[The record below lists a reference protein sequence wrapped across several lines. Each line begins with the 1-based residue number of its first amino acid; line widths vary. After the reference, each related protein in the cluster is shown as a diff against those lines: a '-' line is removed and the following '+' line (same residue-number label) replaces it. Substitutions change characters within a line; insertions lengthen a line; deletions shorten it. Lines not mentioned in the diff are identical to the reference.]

1 MSSDICQLRLDF
13 QNFDLTETAPIDGTC
28 VDNFDITSGSSRDY
42 FKLCGTLSGQHMY
55 VETGRATTDQVAT
68 FTIGATSTVAT
79 WRVKVNQIECHSTSK
94 APADCMQ
101 YLTGISGGI
110 SSLNYPTTALTDI
123 AYTICVRREY
133 GFCGIEWAESAI
145 SSPDAFDLDAGAA
158 ADALVAGAVATA
170 SDVYI
175 TIPGSL
181 NGVYGGLA
189 FSDGTSAT
197 AANIDESS
205 SSVQA
210 FGMPFTLG
218 VNTYDVANAEVMGF
232 NLIYNQIACGAV
244 PHLLISSG

>member
-1 MSSDICQLRLDF
+1 
-13 QNFDLTETAPIDGTC
+13 
-28 VDNFDITSGSSRDY
+28 
-42 FKLCGTLSGQHMY
+42 
-55 VETGRATTDQVAT
+55 
-68 FTIGATSTVAT
+68 
-79 WRVKVNQIECHSTSK
+79 
-94 APADCMQ
+94 MQ

-133 GFCGIEWAESAI
+133 GFCGIEWSESAI

-175 TIPGSL
+175 TIPGQLVKFDDHLSPQEKKSNLTRNWFISGSL